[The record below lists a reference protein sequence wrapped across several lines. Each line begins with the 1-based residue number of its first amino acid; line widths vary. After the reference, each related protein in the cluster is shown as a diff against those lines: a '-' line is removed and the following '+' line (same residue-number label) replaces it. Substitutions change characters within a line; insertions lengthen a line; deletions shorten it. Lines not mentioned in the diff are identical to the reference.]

1 MAFIKHPTNIYL
13 DGDELE
19 RCAGRLE
26 QIQQAT
32 AVAANAQIARAG
44 ATMLRLIAVA
54 DYRSAE
60 DFVED
65 YLLTMEWHGGLPE
78 VDE

>member
-19 RCAGRLE
+19 RAAGRLE
-26 QIQQAT
+26 QFQQAT
-32 AVAANAQIARAG
+32 TVPKNTIIARAG

-60 DFVED
+60 DFIED
-65 YLLTMEWHGGLPE
+65 YLLTMEWQGELPE
-78 VDE
+78 VDA